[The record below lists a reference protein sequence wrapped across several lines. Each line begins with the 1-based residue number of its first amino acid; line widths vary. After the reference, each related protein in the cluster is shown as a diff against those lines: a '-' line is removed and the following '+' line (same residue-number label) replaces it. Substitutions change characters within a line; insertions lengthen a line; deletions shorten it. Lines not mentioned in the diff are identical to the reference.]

1 MKRRAQEASNLCEQT
16 LNKGEIVSKSVSG
29 IIKLI
34 LVELCEIG
42 FIEFERENIQKE
54 FQQTFKNVTSIKNNI
69 RRANGRTNRASR
81 VLDRLE
87 KGFEKASKTT
97 TIVWNKANKF
107 FEVSKALK
115 NPNYMQLKITIIVN

>member
-1 MKRRAQEASNLCEQT
+1 MKRRAQEASNLYEQT

>member
-97 TIVWNKANKF
+97 TIVWNKANRF

>member
-115 NPNYMQLKITIIVN
+115 NPNYM